1 MCYFFKVPRPLRLTV
16 IMSVLVGLG
25 LIAHTV
31 ALGTITLLGASIAV
45 VLGFGLA
52 IPISRGV
59 IHRVPL
65 LASVFGAGVLIHMSL
80 CVTSHTIDH
89 STVGGF
95 VPSGPMLFWH
105 AVAAPLAMLVLTF
118 MDSVYTAWTRMLASV
133 IGGMWERPSIE
144 GNTVLTT
151 AEKTESCDVGRLGE
165 TEVSRGPP
173 SYALCA

>member
-1 MCYFFKVPRPLRLTV
+1 MSKLFRLTF

-31 ALGTITLLGASIAV
+31 ALGTITPLGASIAML
-45 VLGFGLA
+45 LGFGLA

-59 IHRVPL
+59 IHRLPL
-65 LASVFGAGVLIHMSL
+65 VASVFGAGILIHMSL

-105 AVAAPLAMLVLTF
+105 AVAAILAMLALTF
-118 MDSVYTAWTRMLASV
+118 MDSAYTAWTRMLASV

-144 GNTVLTT
+144 GNTALTA
-151 AEKTESCDVGRLGE
+151 AEGVNSFDGRRLGD
-165 TEVSRGPP
+165 TEISRGPP

>member
-1 MCYFFKVPRPLRLTV
+1 MSKPLRLTV

-31 ALGTITLLGASIAV
+31 ALGTITPLGASIAML
-45 VLGFGLA
+45 LGFGLA

-59 IHRVPL
+59 IHRLPL
-65 LASVFGAGVLIHMSL
+65 VASVFGAGILIHMSL

-105 AVAAPLAMLVLTF
+105 AVAAILAMLALTF

-133 IGGMWERPSIE
+133 IGGMWERRSFE

-151 AEKTESCDVGRLGE
+151 AEKSESCDVGGFDE